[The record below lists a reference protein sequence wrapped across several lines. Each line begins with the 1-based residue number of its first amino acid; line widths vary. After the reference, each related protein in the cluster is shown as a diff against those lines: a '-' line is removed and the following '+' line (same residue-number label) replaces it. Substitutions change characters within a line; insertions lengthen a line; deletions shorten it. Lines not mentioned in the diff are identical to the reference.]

1 MSRVHTVHSGAM
13 SMHHTST
20 ATPKSIALALPQRV
34 GYASRRAK
42 STGGQAFVYEAA
54 ASSGFRYPT
63 LAPSTSGKGFWH
75 QREAKPRT

>member
-1 MSRVHTVHSGAM
+1 MQRVHSVHSGAM

-20 ATPKSIALALPQRV
+20 ATPNVVPLRTKPLV
-34 GYASRRAK
+34 GYTGRRAK

-54 ASSGFRYPT
+54 STNGFRYPT
-63 LAPSTSGKGFWH
+63 LAPSTSGSGFWH